1 MRILSFTLLILVSL
15 VCFAQQFAVELSAM
29 NLLYKG
35 IENPAN
41 ISASGVSKENL
52 VVETSPNLKLTD
64 SGTLRVISGR
74 EGFVKVGKLK
84 RRIHFG
90 LESKHLE

>member
-1 MRILSFTLLILVSL
+1 M
-15 VCFAQQFAVELSAM
+15 CFAQQFAVELSAM